1 VVEAAL
7 ADLPVLSAARP
18 GTLLAED
25 RPYPVRG
32 RSAVLSL
39 RGVMIPSG
47 PSWLEWFGYAISERL
62 IERIYAAQTDDD
74 VDELVLEVDSPGGAV
89 LGTEALGKAI
99 AASRKPVVAHVL
111 HMMAS
116 AALFA
121 GSQASKIIARPGA
134 LIGSIGTYAVLVD
147 SSRQAEQA
155 GVRVHVMRAGE
166 HKGAGTPGAPISE
179 RQLAEVQARVDRA
192 SAVFI
197 AAVAAGRD
205 MPEARVRELATGAT
219 WEADEALQL
228 GLIDGIENM
237 GGASARET
245 HKEGRHMAITEEQH
259 KAALERLAALEA
271 QNKEKDAKL
280 ADLGATLGTEKA
292 RAEKAA
298 AALAG
303 IQESKAAEEKAA
315 KDALIDEAAGDRGD
329 LAGRV
334 SPATRKA
341 VERFAAHATVTE
353 LREYLAELPVIVRR
367 QAAGH
372 GGGQPPSTSRATGAR
387 FEKLSADDRRVM
399 QLAGLSET
407 ELNFYAQAQCYRA
420 DGVIEMV
427 DGREVRPQNKAA
439 TAEEVI

>member
-1 VVEAAL
+1 
-7 ADLPVLSAARP
+7 
-18 GTLLAED
+18 
-25 RPYPVRG
+25 
-32 RSAVLSL
+32 
-39 RGVMIPSG
+39 
-47 PSWLEWFGYAISERL
+47 
-62 IERIYAAQTDDD
+62 
-74 VDELVLEVDSPGGAV
+74 
-89 LGTEALGKAI
+89 
-99 AASRKPVVAHVL
+99 
-111 HMMAS
+111 
-116 AALFA
+116 
-121 GSQASKIIARPGA
+121 
-134 LIGSIGTYAVLVD
+134 
-147 SSRQAEQA
+147 
-155 GVRVHVMRAGE
+155 
-166 HKGAGTPGAPISE
+166 
-179 RQLAEVQARVDRA
+179 
-192 SAVFI
+192 
-197 AAVAAGRD
+197 
-205 MPEARVRELATGAT
+205 
-219 WEADEALQL
+219 
-228 GLIDGIENM
+228 
-237 GGASARET
+237 
-245 HKEGRHMAITEEQH
+245 MAITEEQH